1 MANVESIGRFDGP
14 SFSPIHADGEVHS
27 EILKIFK
34 SSASLWKLSSNIGE
48 RRISIG
54 TPTVP
59 NPKDSPPMKTN
70 ASEPRK
76 TSEQKN
82 QRQASSLSRRKF
94 IRAGAVA
101 TAFTIVPRHVLGG
114 QGFVPPSEKITVA
127 YIGCGTQGTREM
139 LRMLAMP
146 EVQIVA
152 VCDPVKDGHDYVDF
166 SRDGLRAAIGSA
178 LGKPDWR
185 RGAPGI
191 PGGRDVAKE
200 IIETTY
206 ANQRASEKF
215 KGCATY
221 ADFRELLEKEKDVHA
236 VKIMTPDH
244 LHATIAIAAM
254 KAGKHVLMHK
264 PLANRLQE
272 ARLVIET
279 ARRTKVATHFLPAS
293 DGARIRAIKAWIDD
307 GAIGTLREV
316 HNWSNRP
323 TWPQYPS
330 IPADKPPIPEGFDWS
345 LWLGPSLD
353 RPYHP
358 NYTHCVFR
366 GWYEFGGGALADMGH
381 YSLWPVFREF
391 NLDAPI
397 AVESR
402 PAHACTLNG
411 KVAVTLK
418 NDYSFPAACTI
429 RFKFTAK
436 GDRPPLDIFWYD
448 GSIKPPTP
456 EELEPGELPPE
467 GMMFV
472 GDSGKILAGFRGENP
487 QIIPE
492 KKMRE
497 YRTARNLPESAP
509 QQLGQRQGR
518 DDGAWAAAF
527 KGGKPTYGDF
537 LLAGPI
543 SDAFNLGA
551 VSLRLGGRK
560 LLFDAANMRVT
571 NLPEANKHLARE
583 YRTGWELT
591 GA

>member
-1 MANVESIGRFDGP
+1 
-14 SFSPIHADGEVHS
+14 
-27 EILKIFK
+27 
-34 SSASLWKLSSNIGE
+34 
-48 RRISIG
+48 
-54 TPTVP
+54 
-59 NPKDSPPMKTN
+59 MKTN
-70 ASEPRK
+70 ASRKPSESMNQPKPR
-76 TSEQKN
+76 
-82 QRQASSLSRRKF
+82 LSRRKF
-94 IRAGAVA
+94 IQAGGAAA
-101 TAFTIVPRHVLGG
+101 TAFAIVPRHVLGG

-127 YIGCGTQGTREM
+127 YIGCGTQGIREM

-152 VCDPVKDGHDYVDF
+152 VCDPVKDGHDYVDW
-166 SRDGLRAAIGSA
+166 SKDGMRASIGNA

-185 RGAPGI
+185 RSAPGI

-200 IIETTY
+200 IIETSY

-215 KGCATY
+215 KGCASY
-221 ADFRELLEKEKDVHA
+221 ADFRELLEKEKDVNA

-254 KAGKHVLMHK
+254 RKGKHVLMHK
-264 PLANRLQE
+264 PIANRLHE
-272 ARLVIET
+272 ARWVIET
-279 ARRTKVATHFLPAS
+279 ARKTKVATHFLPAS
-293 DGARIRAIKAWIDD
+293 DGARIRAIKAWIDN

-323 TWPQYPS
+323 MWPQYPTL
-330 IPADKPPIPEGFDWS
+330 PTDTPPIPEGFDWS

-358 NYTHCVFR
+358 NYTHAVFR

-411 KVAVTLK
+411 KVAVTLR

-429 RFKFTAK
+429 RFKFAAK
-436 GDRPPLDIFWYD
+436 GDRPPLDLFWYD

-456 EELEPGELPPE
+456 EELETGELQPE
-467 GMMFV
+467 GMMFI
-472 GDSGKILAGFRGENP
+472 GDSGKILAEFRGENP
-487 QIIPE
+487 RIIPE

-497 YRTARNLPESAP
+497 YRTAKSLPETAP
-509 QQLGQRQGR
+509 QQRGQEQGR
-518 DDGAWAAAF
+518 NDAAWVAAF

-537 LLAGPI
+537 LLSGPI

-560 LLFDAANMRVT
+560 LLFDAASMRVT
-571 NLPEANKHLARE
+571 NLPEANKLLVRE
-583 YRTGWELT
+583 YRKGWELS